1 MLYTDLACILQVYG
15 LACMTCSGPAEYEW
29 PEEGRESLFQD
40 EHLCSPGKRS
50 KHTIHE
56 VLLCMRSKIKEQ
68 C

>member
-1 MLYTDLACILQVYG
+1 
-15 LACMTCSGPAEYEW
+15 MTCSGPAEYEW

-56 VLLCMRSKIKEQ
+56 VLLCIRSKIKEQ
-68 C
+68 RQQLFKKIYKTISI